1 MQAQEVGRH
10 WPGWVGFG
18 GPRGPGGLVRE
29 QAEAP
34 PGSVLGWA
42 RPARRAGRSAALLSQ
57 AAAEDW
63 VSAVRG
69 PGGWQSGLGG
79 GEVPGAPG

>member
-34 PGSVLGWA
+34 PGSVL
-42 RPARRAGRSAALLSQ
+42 AGRGRRGEQGGLL
-57 AAAEDW
+57 
-63 VSAVRG
+63 
-69 PGGWQSGLGG
+69 LC
-79 GEVPGAPG
+79 